1 MCFWY
6 KVPKF
11 EHSLVIFSLA
21 NWSNTKIPAFLPAS
35 LRAVQIPEFLCRVQ
49 KADILPVS
57 KIPALSRA
65 WHPAISPSRVYIAFN
80 WALNLS
86 PWISERKMHISM
98 QLGIPRSCHAVQRLG
113 KGRSRACANSHHPPP
128 SHSPP
133 FTKTYFG
140 HISLFIEKAGFSA
153 DWLLCV

>member
-86 PWISERKMHISM
+86 PWISESKMHISM
-98 QLGIPRSCHAVQRLG
+98 QLWAHTTILSCRSETRKRNKSCVFKQ
-113 KGRSRACANSHHPPP
+113 P
-128 SHSPP
+128 S
-133 FTKTYFG
+133 
-140 HISLFIEKAGFSA
+140 SLTPIVILLIFCFKSEMPVFIEIGY
-153 DWLLCV
+153 WGV

>member
-11 EHSLVIFSLA
+11 ENSLVIFSLA

-49 KADILPVS
+49 KPDILPVS

-65 WHPAISPSRVYIAFN
+65 WHP
-80 WALNLS
+80 
-86 PWISERKMHISM
+86 
-98 QLGIPRSCHAVQRLG
+98 
-113 KGRSRACANSHHPPP
+113 
-128 SHSPP
+128 
-133 FTKTYFG
+133 T
-140 HISLFIEKAGFSA
+140 ISLGRGDFDKKSQKVPAFWKMAAVTVIRLSGYIVIPFCTSLTCRCFSLGVENA
-153 DWLLCV
+153 KQHLLTLVSKYWFNMFSSGSMTR